1 MWMCIFHS
9 PLCEQPIADWDLGS
23 FQFGAVMDSAAMN
36 TLDVSLCEHGA
47 HFFGFIFL
55 GKEFLMRVFGIMRFL
70 PIYIPISSIE
80 GSSCSQH

>member
-1 MWMCIFHS
+1 MCIFHS

-23 FQFGAVMDSAAMN
+23 LKFGAVMDSAAMN

-55 GKEFLMRVFGIMRFL
+55 GK
-70 PIYIPISSIE
+70 
-80 GSSCSQH
+80 